1 MNKIWLVI
9 KREYLT
15 RVRNKTFLL
24 STILLPLV
32 FVLFIAGS
40 VFFAANAIEGKKIIA
55 VEDKKGELVK
65 FLKSDSSKMEF
76 AFSTGVDT
84 SNFDEKGFDGF
95 LYAIDSSGRHFLLKT
110 KKAASNE
117 TMDRMRNK
125 LNNAYVSGKLL
136 EKNITIEQLDSINNT
151 SSSYYTV
158 DNTDEKNQNVNAAIN
173 SGIGFASGI
182 LIYITMF
189 IFGAMVM
196 RGVMEEKTTRIAE
209 VIVSSV
215 RPFQLMM
222 GKIIGIGAVGLTQ
235 LLLWFILIF
244 IISIVAGALLPS
256 DIMQQVQQIQNNPGV
271 MNSNTAQ
278 LSGVAKSIVNLTNLN
293 WPLIIGCFL
302 FYFIGG
308 YLFYSSLFAAIGSV
322 VNEDPQEAQSL
333 MLPITMPIIFGFI
346 IMSTNIDR
354 PDSTVMVWA
363 SIIPFTS
370 PIVMMGRLAS
380 SPPFWQLAV
389 SMLSLIAGFIL
400 TTWIAAKIYRTGILL
415 YGKKA
420 SWKEMI
426 KWVRRS

>member
-32 FVLFIAGS
+32 MVMFIGGS
-40 VFFAANAIEGKKIIA
+40 VFFAAKPEGKKLIA
-55 VEDKKGELVK
+55 VQDKTGELGK
-65 FLKSDSSKMEF
+65 FLKGDTSKMQF
-76 AFSTGVDT
+76 VFDNTVDT
-84 SNFDEKGFDGF
+84 SNFSVKGYDGF
-95 LYAIDSSGRHFLLKT
+95 LYSVDSSGRNFLLKT
-110 KKAASNE
+110 IKAASNE
-117 TMDRMRNK
+117 TMNRLEDR
-125 LNNAYVSGKLL
+125 LDNAYVSKRLL
-136 EKNITIEQLDSINNT
+136 ERNITIEEIDSINT
-151 SSSYYTV
+151 ASSSYYTI
-158 DNTDEKNQNVNAAIN
+158 DNTDEKNQNVSAGVNTTIGFV
-173 SGIGFASGI
+173 SGII
-182 LIYITMF
+182 IYITMF

-209 VIVSSV
+209 VIISSV
-215 RPFQLMM
+215 KPFQLMM

-235 LLLWFILIF
+235 LLLWIVLIF
-244 IISIVAGALLPS
+244 IITTAAFTFLPPEV
-256 DIMQQVQQIQNNPGV
+256 MQQVQDIQNNPG
-271 MNSNTAQ
+271 MMARNPGQYSEA
-278 LSGVAKSIVNLTNLN
+278 AKNIANFTNLN

-333 MLPITMPIIFGFI
+333 MFPIMMPIVFGFI
-346 IMSTNIDR
+346 ILSTNIER
-354 PDSTVMVWA
+354 PDAPAMVWA

-380 SPPFWQLAV
+380 HPPFWQIAL
-389 SMLSLIAGFIL
+389 SMISLIAGFLL
-400 TTWIAAKIYRTGILL
+400 TTWFAAKIYRTGILL
-415 YGKKA
+415 YGKKP